1 MPSNKTDQ
9 KRKRSADNDRP
20 SKKPALHQLPPLAAS
35 VVEDKSELAPVIA
48 DTPGLQ
54 SSKSLRWDP
63 YIKSRANVFKSAA
76 LTRNPGIVSSE
87 MLLQSSDHAKMD
99 FVGRE
104 GTGDDTDSQV
114 KHYVAVID
122 PEHKTWKVVEVR
134 RATLRG
140 AVRSRKTEED
150 SEDEMVHPP
159 TINSIHK
166 HPTNNHH
173 QNTMRAQRTALTNT
187 FGTKQS
193 RKAVQ
198 SMAENAQLSNAPAGA
213 VPTAGAAL
221 ISSMPT
227 DTASGLAKALA
238 MQAEVQAAKPLP
250 TPNLAV
256 SHPSDVYTIE
266 TLVPGSH
273 TTLSQLNGVDEWKT
287 QVEAGLGVTTVS
299 RYVSNRVGAV
309 VNSDNTTHLQVL
321 RFIQLLIEFGRCLKN
336 AGANAKGG
344 GPGSKRLPPRED
356 LRRILSNT
364 TGAAMAKPKPG
375 AAEPTDLLPESV
387 IDAVRRRFAPSG
399 GFVSKNDFTLLQ
411 TTICALSLHIPPQ
424 PARDGGSSSLGGNA
438 PNELATDPSDLRDDL
453 RLDPNTIHQY
463 FRELGCRIDK
473 PRETEFAKWNI
484 KGGRAEAAARRVA
497 RLRVPVEFP
506 KVSRGGRK

>member
-1 MPSNKTDQ
+1 MPSSKTDQ
-9 KRKRSADNDRP
+9 KRKRSSDNERP

-54 SSKSLRWDP
+54 SSKSLRWNP
-63 YIKSRANVFKSAA
+63 YIKSRANVSKSAA
-76 LTRNPGIVSSE
+76 ATRNPGIVSSE

-104 GTGDDTDSQV
+104 GTGDDTDSHV

-140 AVRSRKTEED
+140 AVRSRKSEEED
-150 SEDEMVHPP
+150 SDEEM
-159 TINSIHK
+159 
-166 HPTNNHH
+166 
-173 QNTMRAQRTALTNT
+173 NTMRAQRTALTNT

-193 RKAVQ
+193 RKAP
-198 SMAENAQLSNAPAGA
+198 AQP
-213 VPTAGAAL
+213 L
-221 ISSMPT
+221 ISSLPA
-227 DTASGLAKALA
+227 DTASGHAKALA

-273 TTLSQLNGVDEWKT
+273 STLSQLNGVDEWKS

-309 VNSDNTTHLQVL
+309 VNSDNKTHLQVL
-321 RFIQLLIEFGRCLKN
+321 RFIQLLIEFGRSLKN
-336 AGANAKGG
+336 AGASAKGG

-364 TGAAMAKPKPG
+364 TGAVTKPKPG
-375 AAEPTDLLPESV
+375 AAADSASADLLPESV

-399 GFVSKNDFTLLQ
+399 GYVSKNDFTLLH

-484 KGGRAEAAARRVA
+484 KGGRAEAHARRVA

>member
-1 MPSNKTDQ
+1 MPSNKTEH
-9 KRKRSADNDRP
+9 KRKRSSDNGRP
-20 SKKPALHQLPPLAAS
+20 SKKPALHQLPALAAS

-54 SSKSLRWDP
+54 SSKSLRWNP
-63 YIKSRANVFKSAA
+63 YIKSRGNVSKSAA
-76 LTRNPGIVSSE
+76 STRNPGIVSSE

-122 PEHKTWKVVEVR
+122 PERKTWKVVEVR

-140 AVRSRKTEED
+140 AVRSRKSEED
-150 SEDEMVHPP
+150 SDEEMPLPTPSEPNNPARPCNPWPRTPNSPTPP
-159 TINSIHK
+159 PAPSHK
-166 HPTNNHH
+166 P
-173 QNTMRAQRTALTNT
+173 AQ
-187 FGTKQS
+187 
-193 RKAVQ
+193 
-198 SMAENAQLSNAPAGA
+198 P
-213 VPTAGAAL
+213 L
-221 ISSMPT
+221 ISSLPAN
-227 DTASGLAKALA
+227 TASGLAKALA

-273 TTLSQLNGVDEWKT
+273 STLSQLNGVDEWKT

-299 RYVSNRVGAV
+299 RYVSNRVAAV

-321 RFIQLLIEFGRCLKN
+321 RFIQLLIEFGRSLKN

-364 TGAAMAKPKPG
+364 TGSSVTKPKPG
-375 AAEPTDLLPESV
+375 AAAESASTDLLPESV

-399 GFVSKNDFTLLQ
+399 GYVSKNDFTLLH

-484 KGGRAEAAARRVA
+484 KGGRAEAHARRVA

>member
-1 MPSNKTDQ
+1 MCIT
-9 KRKRSADNDRP
+9 
-20 SKKPALHQLPPLAAS
+20 
-35 VVEDKSELAPVIA
+35 A

-54 SSKSLRWDP
+54 SAQSLRWNP
-63 YIKSRANVFKSAA
+63 YIKNRSTASKSAA
-76 LTRNPGIVSSE
+76 ASRNPGIVSSE
-87 MLLQSSDHAKMD
+87 MLLQSSDHAKLD

-114 KHYVAVID
+114 KHYVAVVD
-122 PEHKTWKVVEVR
+122 PESKTWKVVEVR

-140 AVRSRKTEED
+140 AVRSRKAAEED
-150 SEDEMVHPP
+150 SDEEMVRLLLLP
-159 TINSIHK
+159 TVTDRAK
-166 HPTNNHH
+166 LTTH

-198 SMAENAQLSNAPAGA
+198 SMAENAQLSNAPAGS
-213 VPTAGAAL
+213 VPESGAAL
-221 ISSMPT
+221 ISTLPA
-227 DTASGLAKALA
+227 DTASGLAKANA
-238 MQAEVQAAKPLP
+238 VQAEVQAAKPLP
-250 TPNLAV
+250 TPNLNV
-256 SHPSDVYTIE
+256 SHPSDVYTID
-266 TLVPGSH
+266 TLVPGGPS
-273 TTLSQLNGVDEWKT
+273 TLRALNGVDEWKS

-299 RYVSNRVGAV
+299 RFVSNRVGPV

-321 RFIQLLIEFGRCLKN
+321 RFIQLLIEFGRSLKGM
-336 AGANAKGG
+336 GANAKGG

-356 LRRILSNT
+356 LRRLLSST
-364 TGAAMAKPKPG
+364 TGSTGKPG
-375 AAEPTDLLPESV
+375 AAATAAAADSASTDLLPESV

-399 GFVSKNDFTLLQ
+399 GYVSKNDLTLLH

-453 RLDPNTIHQY
+453 RLDSNTIQQY

-484 KGGRAEAAARRVA
+484 KGGKAEAHARRVA

>member
-1 MPSNKTDQ
+1 
-9 KRKRSADNDRP
+9 
-20 SKKPALHQLPPLAAS
+20 
-35 VVEDKSELAPVIA
+35 
-48 DTPGLQ
+48 
-54 SSKSLRWDP
+54 
-63 YIKSRANVFKSAA
+63 
-76 LTRNPGIVSSE
+76 
-87 MLLQSSDHAKMD
+87 MLLQSSDHAKLD

-104 GTGDDTDSQV
+104 GTGDDTDSHV

-122 PEHKTWKVVEVR
+122 PERKTWKVVEVR

-140 AVRSRKTEED
+140 AVRSRKSEED
-150 SEDEMVHPP
+150 SDEEMVCPP
-159 TINSIHK
+159 IDNSIHQ
-166 HPTNNHH
+166 HPTNKHH

-213 VPTAGAAL
+213 VPQAGAAL
-221 ISSMPT
+221 ISSLPAN
-227 DTASGLAKALA
+227 TASGLAKALA

-273 TTLSQLNGVDEWKT
+273 STLNQLNGVDEWKT

-321 RFIQLLIEFGRCLKN
+321 RFIQLLIEFGRSLKN

-364 TGAAMAKPKPG
+364 TGSSVTKLKPG
-375 AAEPTDLLPESV
+375 AAAEPASTDLLPESV

-399 GFVSKNDFTLLQ
+399 GYVSKNDFTLLH

-484 KGGRAEAAARRVA
+484 KGGRAEAHARRVA

>member
-1 MPSNKTDQ
+1 
-9 KRKRSADNDRP
+9 
-20 SKKPALHQLPPLAAS
+20 
-35 VVEDKSELAPVIA
+35 
-48 DTPGLQ
+48 
-54 SSKSLRWDP
+54 
-63 YIKSRANVFKSAA
+63 
-76 LTRNPGIVSSE
+76 
-87 MLLQSSDHAKMD
+87 
-99 FVGRE
+99 
-104 GTGDDTDSQV
+104 V
-114 KHYVAVID
+114 KHYVAVVD
-122 PEHKTWKVVEVR
+122 PEQKTWKVVEVR

-140 AVRSRKTEED
+140 AVRSRKVEED
-150 SEDEMVHPP
+150 SDDDMVY
-159 TINSIHK
+159 SIPSSLIYK
-166 HPTNNHH
+166 QKTNM
-173 QNTMRAQRTALTNT
+173 QQTMRAQRTALTNT

-213 VPTAGAAL
+213 VSQAGAAL

-227 DTASGLAKALA
+227 NTTSGRAKEHAV
-238 MQAEVQAAKPLP
+238 QAEVQAAKPLP
-250 TPNLAV
+250 TPNLSA

-273 TTLSQLNGVDEWKT
+273 STLAALNGVEEWKS

-299 RYVSNRVGAV
+299 RYVSNRVGPV
-309 VNSDNTTHLQVL
+309 VHSDNTTHLQVL
-321 RFIQLLIEFGRCLKN
+321 RFIQLLIEFGRSLKSM
-336 AGANAKGG
+336 GANAKGG

-364 TGAAMAKPKPG
+364 TGSNGKAAAT
-375 AAEPTDLLPESV
+375 AEADPTDLLPESV
-387 IDAVRRRFAPSG
+387 IDAVRRRFAPNG
-399 GFVSKNDFTLLQ
+399 GYVSKNDFTLLQ
-411 TTICALSLHIPPQ
+411 TTVCALSLHIPPQ

-453 RLDPNTIHQY
+453 RLDPTTITHY

-484 KGGRAEAAARRVA
+484 KGGRAEANARRVA

>member
-1 MPSNKTDQ
+1 MS
-9 KRKRSADNDRP
+9 
-20 SKKPALHQLPPLAAS
+20 LAAN
-35 VVEDKSELAPVIA
+35 
-48 DTPGLQ
+48 TPGLS
-54 SSKSLRWDP
+54 SSKNLTWNP
-63 YIKSRANVFKSAA
+63 YIKSRANVPKSAA
-76 LTRNPGIVSSE
+76 SNRNSGIVSSE
-87 MLLQSSDHAKMD
+87 ILLQSSDHTKLD

-114 KHYVAVID
+114 KHYVAVVD
-122 PEHKTWKVVEVR
+122 PEQKTWKVVEVR

-140 AVRSRKTEED
+140 AVRSRKVEED
-150 SEDEMVHPP
+150 SDDDMVC
-159 TINSIHK
+159 SIPRSLIYRQK
-166 HPTNNHH
+166 IDM
-173 QNTMRAQRTALTNT
+173 QQTMRAQRTALTNT

-213 VPTAGAAL
+213 VPQAGAAL

-227 DTASGLAKALA
+227 NTTSGRAKEHAV
-238 MQAEVQAAKPLP
+238 QAEVQAAKPLP
-250 TPNLAV
+250 TPNLSA

-273 TTLSQLNGVDEWKT
+273 ATLAALNGVEEWKS

-299 RYVSNRVGAV
+299 RYVSNRVGPV
-309 VNSDNTTHLQVL
+309 VHSDNITHLQVL
-321 RFIQLLIEFGRCLKN
+321 RFIQLLIEFGRSLKSM
-336 AGANAKGG
+336 GANAKGG

-364 TGAAMAKPKPG
+364 TGSNGKAAATE
-375 AAEPTDLLPESV
+375 ADSTDLLPESV
-387 IDAVRRRFAPSG
+387 IDAVRRRFAPNG
-399 GFVSKNDFTLLQ
+399 GYVSKNDFTLLQ
-411 TTICALSLHIPPQ
+411 TTVCALSLHIPPQ

-453 RLDPNTIHQY
+453 RLDPTTITHY

-484 KGGRAEAAARRVA
+484 KGGRAEANARRVA